1 MNRQE
6 LQTLL
11 VRRCGNLLTAAKMS
25 AKTEGDNPDMADPI
39 LWALRMLGY
48 TPASVIVVSD
58 LELAFVADI
67 HISALLDLAEL
78 QLLSNIQ
85 GNYARVSSSTGSSV
99 GPTISE
105 SWGQLLSQIS
115 DMVKEKRAYVDAMH
129 SDLLAI
135 PLSGTGKRMA
145 RVETI

>member
-11 VRRCGNLLTAAKMS
+11 VRRLGHFLTAAGMKTN
-25 AKTEGDNPDMADPI
+25 TEGDYPDMADPI

-48 TPASVIVVSD
+48 KPSSVIVVSD
-58 LELAFVADI
+58 VELAAVADS

-99 GPTISE
+99 GPTLSE
-105 SWGQLLSQIS
+105 SWGQLLSQIA
-115 DMVKEKRAYVDAMH
+115 DMVKQKRAYVDAMH
-129 SDLLAI
+129 SGLLAM
-135 PLSGTGKRMA
+135 PLTGTGKRQAM
-145 RVETI
+145 VENI

>member
-11 VRRCGNLLTAAKMS
+11 VRRCGNLLTAAHMKTT
-25 AKTEGDNPDMADPI
+25 TEGDNPDMADPI
-39 LWALRMLGY
+39 LWAMRMLGY
-48 TPASVIVVSD
+48 SPASVIVVSD
-58 LELAFVADI
+58 FELAAVADA

-78 QLLSNIQ
+78 QLLANIQ

-99 GPTISE
+99 GPTVSE

-115 DMVKEKRAYVDAMH
+115 DMVKQKRMYVDAMH
-129 SDLLAI
+129 SGLLVM
-135 PLSGTGKRMA
+135 PLTGTGKRMA
-145 RVETI
+145 TAENI